1 MANVWTRWGSE
12 ALDRQGSFLE
22 PQRQRGQVE
31 PQPCLTAGL
40 MKRVLRQVLQTW
52 GGWGHQAQ
60 HQAPQMPQTPTS
72 VTADGFAPWYLPS
85 LLPERLEPRS
95 QK

>member
-1 MANVWTRWGSE
+1 MPC
-12 ALDRQGSFLE
+12 ALSLLF
-22 PQRQRGQVE
+22 RGQVE

-60 HQAPQMPQTPTS
+60 HQAPPMPQTPIS